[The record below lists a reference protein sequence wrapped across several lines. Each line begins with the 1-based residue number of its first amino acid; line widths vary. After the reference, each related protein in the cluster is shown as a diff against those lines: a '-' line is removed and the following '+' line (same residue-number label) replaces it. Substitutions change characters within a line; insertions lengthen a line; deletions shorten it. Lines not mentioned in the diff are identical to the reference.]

1 MLYAEAEWR
10 FGITNNGLFGG
21 AVFVNAETF
30 NRPAF
35 SYQSVNEPEVNLLQ
49 YVRPAGGIGARIML
63 TKESRTN
70 LRVDFAAGVNSFA
83 IYLGA
88 GEAF

>member
-1 MLYAEAEWR
+1 
-10 FGITNNGLFGG
+10 
-21 AVFVNAETF
+21 
-30 NRPAF
+30 
-35 SYQSVNEPEVNLLQ
+35 
-49 YVRPAGGIGARIML
+49 ML